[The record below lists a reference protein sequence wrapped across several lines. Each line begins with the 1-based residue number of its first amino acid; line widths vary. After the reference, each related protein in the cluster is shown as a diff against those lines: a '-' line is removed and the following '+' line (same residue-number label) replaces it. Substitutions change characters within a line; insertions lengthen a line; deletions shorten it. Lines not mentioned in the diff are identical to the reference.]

1 MGVQPKETKHT
12 MMDLA
17 KRYLVNDLPSATIP
31 ASRLHNI
38 LNTLEQGRDL
48 SAISL
53 SYMSQLG
60 LFALQQLAQR
70 RISYEAFRE
79 VAGAEQSRR
88 EQAAEGERLTRE
100 LTRLAKEAEYTAREA
115 ARFADV
121 QRELQRA
128 DAARFVEFERERQR
142 AEAARRARESD
153 PKYIAK
159 MRDQRL
165 LARYGLDQ
173 FIGWQCPAHLMEI
186 LHRVGSGKRFSDEDV
201 LWLSTEGKNYY
212 SDLLK
217 AAFHEREAEFY
228 AAEYGRTNDPW
239 NVVNASGHYRKC
251 KQAKKAQDLLAMIP
265 ADQQR
270 TPKLE
275 SAIRTTHGGV
285 MRDLGRLD
293 EALSKGNQAH
303 ILRPKDFRP
312 CTLLGAVNFELGNYD
327 IAKEWYSKAIERGAS
342 ERAIDYDL
350 RGIFLRADKA
360 RRAEIR
366 AVLLRED
373 PVRYQWV
380 KNFSA
385 GH

>member
-1 MGVQPKETKHT
+1 MGLQPKETKHT

-17 KRYLVNDLPSATIP
+17 KRYLVNDLPGATIP

-70 RISYEAFRE
+70 KISYEAFRE

-88 EQAAEGERLTRE
+88 EQAAEGERLARE
-100 LTRLAKEAEYTAREA
+100 LTRLAKEAEYKARET
-115 ARFADV
+115 
-121 QRELQRA
+121 
-128 DAARFVEFERERQR
+128 ARFVEFERERQR

-165 LARYGLDQ
+165 LERYGLDQ
-173 FIGWQCPAHLMEI
+173 FIGRQCPAHLMEL

-350 RGIFLRADKA
+350 RGIFLRADEA

-373 PVRYQWV
+373 PVRYKWV

-385 GH
+385 GP